1 MSKTGKTSQCFRYKM
16 NRTFEFSRCQR
27 PDGSHYGTSGK
38 CRKGQQVGA
47 KEKEYKVGVTWG
59 KFNIPTPGHARVI
72 KSLLEKSERVDV
84 IMSGA
89 KTNVDWHL
97 RNLMFRRVLKQQGV
111 DTSKVRFV
119 HASNTFEA
127 LKGIIGEQGS
137 KNVVL
142 ALGEDRKSY
151 LEGLTQKFGIGGHLI
166 PRPGG
171 SESSTMM
178 RGLIDRGEL
187 DKLRKIY
194 GNDEYIVKLAR
205 IVRLEEKARES
216 AEK

>member
-1 MSKTGKTSQCFRYKM
+1 MLGKTLDFA
-16 NRTFEFSRCQR
+16 RCQR
-27 PDGSHYGTSGK
+27 PDGSYYGTNGK
-38 CRKGQQVGA
+38 CRKGTQVGA
-47 KEKEYKVGVTWG
+47 KQKEYKVGVTWG

-72 KSLLEKSERVDV
+72 KNLLKKSERVDV

-111 DTSKVRFV
+111 DTSRVRFV
-119 HASNTFEA
+119 HAQNTFEA
-127 LKGIIGEQGS
+127 LKGIINEQGP

-151 LEGLTQKFGIGGHLI
+151 LEGLSKKFGIGGQLI
-166 PRPGG
+166 PRPEG

-205 IVRLEEKARES
+205 IVRLEEKAREAS
-216 AEK
+216 EK

>member
-1 MSKTGKTSQCFRYKM
+1 MYSLYDFA
-16 NRTFEFSRCQR
+16 RCQR
-27 PDGSHYGTSGK
+27 PDGTYYGTKGK
-38 CRKGQQVGA
+38 CRKGVQVGA
-47 KEKEYKVGVTWG
+47 KQKEYKVGVTWG

-111 DTSKVRFV
+111 DTSRVRFV
-119 HASNTFEA
+119 HARNTFEA
-127 LKGIIGEQGS
+127 LKGIIDEQGA

-142 ALGEDRKSY
+142 ALGEDRQSY
-151 LEGLTQKFGIGGHLI
+151 LEGLMKKFGIGGQLI
-166 PRPGG
+166 PRPEG

-187 DKLRKIY
+187 EKLRKIY
-194 GNDEYIVKLAR
+194 GDDEYIVKLAR
-205 IVRLEEKARES
+205 IVRMEEKAREA